1 MVSSSQR
8 KQRENGCL
16 LQLRVHFCHCT
27 RDPNPERTGGFGLQ
41 RRSFQ
46 SRSIRRERK
55 SLLLVVQVQVQA
67 QVVPA
72 QVVQVVP
79 AQVVQVQ
86 GMLALVLGLNQGCSC
101 CTIQFAW
108 SKCAH

>member
-1 MVSSSQR
+1 
-8 KQRENGCL
+8 
-16 LQLRVHFCHCT
+16 
-27 RDPNPERTGGFGLQ
+27 
-41 RRSFQ
+41 
-46 SRSIRRERK
+46 
-55 SLLLVVQVQVQA
+55 
-67 QVVPA
+67 VVPA